1 MANVK
6 AAMEYAASL
15 DREAREKR
23 LSESDLKSPTL
34 IDVVAKFKTAIHK
47 FVSPDKYD
55 GKNWTYKT
63 DPREVEVLAVAD
75 GYAMVRRKGC
85 APYICQAKEI
95 KEKNA

>member
-1 MANVK
+1 
-6 AAMEYAASL
+6 
-15 DREAREKR
+15 
-23 LSESDLKSPTL
+23 LKSPTL